1 MIKTKYTKLYL
12 LAFFTTVFAW
22 YSYASSPCWTLSNCL
37 TEIRSNDSWY
47 IGYIIWETFDNN
59 SKIKSEYLYWST
71 TSQTWVVR
79 LENSTWS
86 TSQYT
91 VPTSAILKSVWDNLN
106 TRLNAVSTDLYG
118 SYVNLT
124 SEQNI
129 SWEKNFLNNMWIG
142 WVKSSNT
149 RLVVKWTWTG
159 STSYWL
165 NVIDSLNNSLFLVR
179 DDWKVGIWTTAPYGP
194 LEVRWLS
201 PADTGWHA
209 WILNV
214 VNSAPMQSW
223 IGWTIHLY
231 GNYMNTT
238 PSTAVFA
245 EIAGIKE
252 NWTSGDSK
260 WVLTFSTRAWASLPD
275 EKMRI
280 TSNGNVGIWTTIP
293 SDILTLKSN
302 NPRIRMDDSDTLNN
316 WRITLD
322 NNAIRIES
330 DVDNLTSDSLIAFLV
345 DNSIKMVIKDS
356 WNVGIGTS
364 NPLYTLDVLKSAW
377 NASIRA
383 KSDGI
388 DSVSSIYI
396 QNDSKSYAIQTDWW
410 NNDKLIFY
418 DNTAWSSRMVI
429 DSFWNIWIWTIS
441 PTSLFTISKNQN
453 TWTTVDISN
462 NNTTNNAFVGYNI
475 RNSSHWG
482 ALLFSGVWYSKQNND
497 WFSTDWAS
505 DQLALTTSGVWGLT
519 LWAVNNWW
527 SIKFIVSDYSE
538 VMRIDRYWNVW
549 IWTISPTNKLTIVDW
564 VDITWV
570 DTWWSM
576 LIKNSGYNLRID
588 SNEMQLSNNWT
599 AASFSINSYWW
610 NVYLASTLY
619 VRNADSSVWIWTNNP
634 SYKLQVAWTV
644 AWTSWT
650 ATSDVRYKKNIRTIT
665 QALDKVEKMRWVN
678 YEWKIGDYKDMW
690 FRTWENMW
698 FIAQELEKIIPE
710 VVDTD
715 NKWYKS
721 VEYANIT
728 AILVE
733 AVKEL
738 KKEKD
743 TEIDSLK
750 KEIEVLKKQQQ
761 LDF

>member
-47 IGYIIWETFDNN
+47 IGYILWEVFDSNA
-59 SKIKSEYLYWST
+59 KVKTDYLFSAT
-71 TSQTWVVR
+71 TSQAWIVT

-429 DSFWNIWIWTIS
+429 DSFWNIWIWTINPTYWLDLLGSTDTKSVISVKHISWAQTILQWHPNYWSVGTATNS
-441 PTSLFTISKNQN
+441 PFRIVTNDVERVRIDTSGNIWIWITSPSTLLHLHKDNPNGIWPTLTLSNNYGYGGSDVLINLKAWGNDTFIRGVTPEWV
-453 TWTTVDISN
+453 TWTAGSSLAFY
-462 NNTTNNAFVGYNI
+462 TTP
-475 RNSSHWG
+475 
-482 ALLFSGVWYSKQNND
+482 SGSVNGGWYSVERMRI
-497 WFSTDWAS
+497 
-505 DQLALTTSGVWGLT
+505 L
-519 LWAVNNWW
+519 NNW
-527 SIKFIVSDYSE
+527 Y
-538 VMRIDRYWNVW
+538 VW
-549 IWTISPTNKLTIVDW
+549 IWTTTPWYKLDVNWTIRWYWITDSSDIRLKKDIKKIWSTLDNVMKIQWVTYKWKDENISKDEQIWIIAQDLEKVYPDLVSTDERWFKSVNYSHLTIP
-564 VDITWV
+564 
-570 DTWWSM
+570 
-576 LIKNSGYNLRID
+576 LLEAIKELK
-588 SNEMQLSNNWT
+588 EE
-599 AASFSINSYWW
+599 
-610 NVYLASTLY
+610 
-619 VRNADSSVWIWTNNP
+619 
-634 SYKLQVAWTV
+634 K
-644 AWTSWT
+644 
-650 ATSDVRYKKNIRTIT
+650 
-665 QALDKVEKMRWVN
+665 DKE
-678 YEWKIGDYKDMW
+678 I
-690 FRTWENMW
+690 
-698 FIAQELEKIIPE
+698 Q
-710 VVDTD
+710 
-715 NKWYKS
+715 
-721 VEYANIT
+721 
-728 AILVE
+728 
-733 AVKEL
+733 EL
-738 KKEKD
+738 KKEIQK
-743 TEIDSLK
+743 LK
-750 KEIEVLKKQQQ
+750 Q
-761 LDF
+761 